1 VEHCFRP
8 EQKAIENGELCL
20 IVLNSTEPDP
30 NSPHGNKAVWNVRY
44 LVTKVGE
51 VGGGTICSQSV
62 LVITTY
68 NKTFSPNQIH
78 KLATGEGGG

>member
-20 IVLNSTEPDP
+20 IVFKFNSTGPKF
-30 NSPHGNKAVWNVRY
+30 STWKQRY
-44 LVTKVGE
+44 VECPFSGYR
-51 VGGGTICSQSV
+51 GRGRRGTMCNQSV
-62 LVITTY
+62 LAITTY

>member
-1 VEHCFRP
+1 
-8 EQKAIENGELCL
+8 
-20 IVLNSTEPDP
+20 
-30 NSPHGNKAVWNVRY
+30 VWNVRY

-78 KLATGEGGG
+78 KVATGEGGGYSLREKRCGKIDG